1 MHILTENRNES
12 DSDPY
17 YIYHHPPPTGLRW
30 NAIDICAFLNQRER
44 LFFCPYLKNRN
55 IMRILKF
62 GGSSIANPERIKNV
76 IGIVKQYYSTS
87 HNLVLVVSAQGGIT
101 DQLVKLCELIP
112 IDKVGCESLILEIEQ
127 RHLTTIKELLPMV
140 QQPSVM
146 AEVMSICNELSGIA
160 KGASLVGE
168 LTLRTRDLILSFGER
183 LSAFVIAHAL
193 KAEIGEALFVDARN
207 IIRTDANFGYAKVD
221 FEISDTQIRDFF
233 SENKG
238 LCVVT
243 GFIAS
248 TAQKQTTTLGRS
260 GSDYTASILGAAL
273 RAEAIEIWTDVDGV
287 MTADPRFVKEA
298 QSIAQL
304 SYNEAMEITHFGAK
318 VIFPATMQPAM
329 AREIPILVKNTFN
342 PTHPGTLICKESGKG
357 IGFIKGI
364 SSLKDICLINLEGS
378 GMVGVAGVS
387 ARMFRVLAQHQIS
400 VILISQASSEHS
412 ICIGI
417 MQDEAENACQLLKKT
432 FADELHA
439 GLISDIYYEGELAVI
454 AVVGENMRKMPGVSA
469 RVFGPLGRN
478 GINVKAISQGSS
490 ELNISVVIRQKDLK
504 KALRVLHQSLFNYEL
519 LQMHLYLAGTGVI
532 GSKLLQ
538 MIESQQQT
546 LIDQKIL
553 LKITGICNSRK
564 MVLSEEKLDISDWK
578 SMLDSSSIASDL
590 RLLTDSIINQNLE
603 NSIFIDV
610 TASDEPVKFYNELLS
625 NNIAI
630 VTANKRANT
639 QSMHEYERL
648 HGSAKKRNTPF
659 HYETNVGAGLPV
671 INVLQ
676 SLINSGD
683 QVNKIEAVLS
693 GTMNYLLSEYD
704 GQQKFS
710 ELVQFAK
717 DNSYSEPDP
726 RDDLS
731 GTDVARKCLILA
743 RECGWKIEES
753 DIEVEPLMSAE
764 CAEAKDIPGFFAEL
778 KKYDQPFHHRFEEA
792 KANGKRLRYVAVIE
806 GGKAKVSVMEVAEDH
821 AFYSLRGTENC
832 ISLTTRYYQQY
843 PMVIKGPGAG
853 VNVTSAGVLADIVRI
868 AEGLKR

>member
-1 MHILTENRNES
+1 
-12 DSDPY
+12 
-17 YIYHHPPPTGLRW
+17 
-30 NAIDICAFLNQRER
+30 
-44 LFFCPYLKNRN
+44 
-55 IMRILKF
+55 MRILKF

-76 IGIVKQYYSTS
+76 IEIVRNYHDLYGSIA
-87 HNLVLVVSAQGGIT
+87 LVVSAQGGVT
-101 DQLVKLCELIP
+101 DQLVKLCEVIP
-112 IDKVGCESLILEIEQ
+112 TDKVSCDSMILEIEQ
-127 RHLTTIKELLPMV
+127 RHLNTIKELLPMP

-146 AEVMSICNELSGIA
+146 AEVMAICNELSGIA

-193 KAEIGEALFVDARN
+193 KSQIGSGLFTDARGL
-207 IIRTDANFGYAKVD
+207 IKTDDNFGHAKVD
-221 FEISDTQIRDFF
+221 FEITDTLIKEYFAA
-233 SENKG
+233 NKG
-238 LCVVT
+238 LNVVT

-248 TAQKQTTTLGRS
+248 TLHGQTTTLGRS

-273 RAEAIEIWTDVDGV
+273 EADIIEIWTDVDGV

-298 QSIAQL
+298 QSIGQL

-318 VIFPATMQPAM
+318 VIFQATMQPAM
-329 AREIPILVKNTFN
+329 AKEIPILVKNTFN
-342 PTHPGTLICKESGKG
+342 PSHPGTLICKESGKEN
-357 IGFIKGI
+357 GFIKGI
-364 SSLKDICLINLEGS
+364 SSLREICLINIEGS

-417 MQDEAENACQLLKKT
+417 MQEEAEHACHLLRKA
-432 FADELHA
+432 FAEELHS
-439 GLISDIYYEGELAVI
+439 GLLSDINYEGELAVV

-478 GINVKAISQGSS
+478 GINVKAICQGSS
-490 ELNISVVIRQKDLK
+490 ELNISIVIQQKDLK

-519 LQMHLYLAGTGVI
+519 LQLHLYIAGTGVI
-532 GSKLLQ
+532 GSKLLE
-538 MIESQQQT
+538 MIENQKES
-546 LIDQKIL
+546 LSEQKIL
-553 LKITGICNSRK
+553 LKICGICNSRK
-564 MVLSEEKLDISDWK
+564 MIFSEDELEISDWK
-578 SMLDSSSIASDL
+578 NLLEIQSQASDL
-590 RLLTDSIINQNLE
+590 RLLTNNMINQNLE

-639 QSMHEYERL
+639 QNMLRYNLL

-683 QVNKIEAVLS
+683 QVNIIEAVLS

-704 GQQKFS
+704 GGKPFS
-710 ELVQFAK
+710 KLVKYAK
-717 DNSYSEPDP
+717 ENGYTEPDP

-731 GTDVARKCLILA
+731 GMDVARKCLILA
-743 RECGWKIEES
+743 RECGWDIEEQ
-753 DIEVEPLMSAE
+753 DIGIEPLMSAE
-764 CAEAKDIPGFFAEL
+764 CALAKDIPAFFEEL
-778 KKYDQPFHHRFEEA
+778 KNYDQPFQQRFEAARA
-792 KANGKRLRYVAVIE
+792 KGKRLRYVAKIE
-806 GGKAKVSVMEVAEDH
+806 NGKANVSVMEVDETH
-821 AFYSLRGTENC
+821 AFYSLQGTENC
-832 ISLTTRYYQQY
+832 ISLTTKYYRQY